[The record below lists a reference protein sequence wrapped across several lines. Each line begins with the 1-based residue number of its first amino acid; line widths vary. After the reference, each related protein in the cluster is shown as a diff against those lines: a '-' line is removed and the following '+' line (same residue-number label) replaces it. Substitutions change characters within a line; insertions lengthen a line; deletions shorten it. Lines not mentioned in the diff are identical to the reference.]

1 MVECVH
7 TPSLPPSLPLPL
19 SLPLLASQSQ
29 DYDILLADSGI
40 SVLIGNATDMFV
52 DVLCR
57 TSENGSSWQWHVFFV
72 FTPSIPF
79 HLNPSETSYDEDT
92 GLLRVYSSFIEENG
106 SGGQIS
112 LQCLQRVGMSTES
125 SVITLILGEI

>member
-1 MVECVH
+1 MFY
-7 TPSLPPSLPLPL
+7 PLPFNPPPL
-19 SLPLLASQSQ
+19 SLSLSLTLLASQSQ
-29 DYDILLADSGI
+29 DYDILLAGSGV

-57 TSENGSSWQWHVFFV
+57 TSDEGSLWQWHVFPV

-112 LQCLQRVGMSTES
+112 LQCLQRVGTRTES
-125 SVITLILGEI
+125 VVITLILGEI